1 VLVKLAYY
9 APSNAG
15 FFPKLCSNYAHFSK
29 LSPLDLKKCLAL
41 FARKTKKK

>member
-1 VLVKLAYY
+1 MLVKLAYY

-29 LSPLDLKKCLAL
+29 LRPFGLKKCLAL
-41 FARKTKKK
+41 FRRNTTK